1 MIVETGSP
9 NTKEAMACPCCAAP
23 TAGLYLLPL
32 SFLDLEESVRLRKN
46 EALKKKNNNKR
57 PREDED
63 LGIEAEYLV
72 FSQGRNTVSSTL
84 SDTGNSR
91 TGRWT
96 EEEVTF
102 VDHLIQAFDKGEL
115 PLLEGVKLSTFLGD
129 ILLCKASRLTKKMKN
144 AVLST
149 RSFEVAQKPQTSMN
163 KKEDCQVLGA
173 LQDSFIG
180 SMQTK
185 VSQLELKFNLVK
197 QWRTYFSNL
206 CVQMGC
212 LNLDAT
218 DWIASLEEM
227 ERKASKVEE
236 QMRLVRR
243 RRMGLSTKW
252 NTANQPPM
260 KSTRS
265 EPIVHHDFSSTSI
278 PNIVLSSSDP
288 LLAHHDLDNDFASLY
303 DSSAS
308 NTHTLFEEEKV
319 KTTSPPMQSTDPFLE
334 AVSRYMEKSS
344 MPFQH
349 ADVWVPSFT
358 NGNGEQ
364 VHLLHA
370 GHATRQDQ
378 GGKLLSKFAD
388 FGEFSKSFTFQPN
401 QGLPGRAYSSG
412 KSQWEVQLS
421 NPALFPRYRGAKA
434 FGLRTATAIPIST
447 PGVSRLI
454 VVFYSMTKLME
465 DPSLVT
471 RCVAELS
478 SYSPTPKWKLVIEIG
493 NKMLPQVSSEERAV
507 PVQKGNTGAADEV
520 VQRIIDLLG
529 NEMPVGDVSPSS
541 QDLLPHFMAIR
552 LLLLRSSANRTA
564 EEIDIINILKGSFT
578 SYSKDTQRSASEL
591 ARLLAT
597 EYMCLKSAAAPS
609 SHAVAPPQQPPRDQ
623 QRNMPARVYSSTQ
636 LVVPRAG
643 RLPLFAASGMQGPP
657 TRLPNVVSHCNS
669 TNDMSAMGRTVSMTG
684 MALPTNIFSIPDLSG
699 FNEQAPSF

>member
-1 MIVETGSP
+1 
-9 NTKEAMACPCCAAP
+9 
-23 TAGLYLLPL
+23 
-32 SFLDLEESVRLRKN
+32 
-46 EALKKKNNNKR
+46 
-57 PREDED
+57 
-63 LGIEAEYLV
+63 
-72 FSQGRNTVSSTL
+72 
-84 SDTGNSR
+84 
-91 TGRWT
+91 
-96 EEEVTF
+96 
-102 VDHLIQAFDKGEL
+102 
-115 PLLEGVKLSTFLGD
+115 
-129 ILLCKASRLTKKMKN
+129 
-144 AVLST
+144 
-149 RSFEVAQKPQTSMN
+149 
-163 KKEDCQVLGA
+163 
-173 LQDSFIG
+173 
-180 SMQTK
+180 
-185 VSQLELKFNLVK
+185 
-197 QWRTYFSNL
+197 
-206 CVQMGC
+206 MGC
-212 LNLDAT
+212 LNLDAA

-243 RRMGLSTKW
+243 RRMGLSTKS
-252 NTANQPPM
+252 NTENQPPM
-260 KSTRS
+260 KSARS
-265 EPIVHHDFSSTSI
+265 EPILHHDNSFQQAPATSTSS

-308 NTHTLFEEEKV
+308 NFHNLFEEEKA
-319 KTTSPPMQSTDPFLE
+319 TTTRPPIQSTDPFLE

-358 NGNGEQ
+358 NGNDEQ

-401 QGLPGRAYSSG
+401 QGLPGRVYSSG
-412 KSQWEVQLS
+412 KPQWEVQLS
-421 NPALFPRYRGAKA
+421 NPAVFPRYRGAKA

-447 PGVSRLI
+447 PGVGRMI
-454 VVFYSMTKLME
+454 VVFYSTTKLME

-478 SYSPTPKWKLVIEIG
+478 SYSPAPKWKLVIEIG
-493 NKMLPQVSSEERAV
+493 NKMLPQASSEEQAV
-507 PVQKGNTGAADEV
+507 PVQKGNTGGPDEV

-529 NEMPVGDVSPSS
+529 NEMPVGEVSPSS
-541 QDLLPHFMAIR
+541 QVLLPHFMAIR

-564 EEIDIINILKGSFT
+564 EEIDMINFLKGSFT

-609 SHAVAPPQQPPRDQ
+609 SHAAPPPPQQPPKDQ
-623 QRNMPARVYSSTQ
+623 QGSMPSKVYSSTQ
-636 LVVPRAG
+636 LVVPLAG
-643 RLPLFAASGMQGPP
+643 LPPLFAARGMQGPP
-657 TRLPNVVSHCNS
+657 TRLPNVVSHSNS

-684 MALPTNIFSIPDLSG
+684 MALSTNIFSMPDLSG
-699 FNEQAPSF
+699 FNEQPPSF